1 MDTTSQKKDAEKSII
16 RVDAKRLQLFGY
28 VVNNEFQVDVKSC
41 SVIKL
46 YNTIDY
52 SNHSE
57 HRFSNYFKLRETMMR
72 LLLYLLSNASCGYV
86 SSQDILVN
94 VWENYNLSSSSTRLT
109 QVVTELKTRLATI
122 GIDDGFIKASR
133 GKGYTLQGALIVPL
147 YSFSGATNRET
158 EFHYK
163 VK

>member
-1 MDTTSQKKDAEKSII
+1 MDTAGQKIDAEKSTIKI
-16 RVDAKRLQLFGY
+16 DANKLMLFGY
-28 VVNNEFQVDVKSC
+28 VVNDEFQVDIKSG

-46 YNTIDY
+46 YNTIEYNSHYD
-52 SNHSE
+52 

-72 LLLYLLSNASCGYV
+72 LLVYLLENASLGYV
-86 SSQDILVN
+86 SNKDILVN

-109 QVVTELKTRLATI
+109 QVISELKTRLATI
-122 GIDDGFIKASR
+122 GIDDSFIKASR

-147 YSFSGATNRET
+147 YSFWGATHRET
-158 EFHYK
+158 GFHYK

>member
-1 MDTTSQKKDAEKSII
+1 MDTASQKREAEKSI
-16 RVDAKRLQLFGY
+16 VRLDTKKLMLFGY
-28 VVNNEFQVDVKSC
+28 VVNDEFQVDIKSS

-46 YNTIDY
+46 YNTIEY
-52 SNHSE
+52 SNQDDQ
-57 HRFSNYFKLRETMMR
+57 RFSNYFKLRETMMR
-72 LLLYLLSNASCGYV
+72 LLLYLLENASFGYI
-86 SSQDILVN
+86 SNEEIMVN

-109 QVVTELKTRLATI
+109 QVMSELKTRLATI

-147 YSFSGATNRET
+147 YSFLGASNRET
-158 EFHYK
+158 EFHCK